1 MSAETAKQPT
11 LRSIDPTTGET
22 LCTYETFGEQR
33 LNEALKQAEST
44 EGVWRATG
52 VDDRCAALA
61 RVADLLDR
69 RKEALARLATAEMGK
84 PIAES
89 RQEVEK
95 CALVCRHYA
104 EHAAEYLEPEIEK
117 TEAAK
122 SFVRFDPLGT
132 VLAVMPWN
140 FPYWQVF
147 RCAAP
152 ILAGGNPMLLKHAS
166 NVTGVA
172 LAIEELFQAANLPT
186 GVFRTLL
193 IETQQTAEVIAS
205 PVVKAVTLTGSEK
218 AGAAV
223 ASEAGK
229 HLKKCVLELG
239 GSDPFVVLEDAD
251 LDRTMPGAVKG
262 RMINAGQS
270 CIASKRFLVHRSL
283 HSPFVERFAAALE
296 ALRIGDPTDEQT
308 QVGPLAREDLRDDLH
323 QQVQKAVAQGAKL
336 VTGGEKLD
344 RRGWFYRPTLLDE
357 VSPGMTVFDEET
369 FGPVAAV
376 TAFDNDEE
384 AVRLANQTPF
394 GLGASLWTS
403 DLDRA
408 EELAGRIDAGC
419 VFVNENVKSDPRL
432 PFGGV
437 KRSGYGRELSY
448 FGLREFT
455 NAKTV
460 WIGQSKT
467 RHAE

>member
-1 MSAETAKQPT
+1 VTAETSNQPT

-22 LCTYETFGEQR
+22 LRMYETFGEKR
-33 LNEALKQAEST
+33 LHEALEQAASA
-44 EGVWRATG
+44 EGTWRATS
-52 VDDRCAALA
+52 VEDRCAVLA
-61 RVADLLDR
+61 RVADLLDQ
-69 RKEALARLATAEMGK
+69 RKETLARLATAEMGK
-84 PIAES
+84 AIGES

-104 EHAAEYLEPEIEK
+104 EHAAKYLAPEFEK

-172 LAIEELFQAANLPT
+172 LAIEELFQAANLPN
-186 GVFRTLL
+186 GVFQTLL
-193 IETQQTAEVIAS
+193 IETKRTKEVIAS

-239 GSDPFVVLEDAD
+239 GSDPFVVLDDAD
-251 LDRTMPGAVKG
+251 LEAVLPGAVKG

-283 HSPFVERFAAALE
+283 HGEFVRRFAAALE
-296 ALRIGDPTDEQT
+296 ALRIGDPTDEAT

-323 QQVQKAVAQGAKL
+323 EQIRKAIGEGARL

-344 RRGWFYRPTLLDE
+344 RPGWFYRPTLLDE

-376 TAFDNDEE
+376 TAFDSDDE
-384 AVRLANQTPF
+384 AVRLANRTPF
-394 GLGASLWTS
+394 GLGASVWTR

-408 EELAGRIDAGC
+408 EELAGRVDAGA

-437 KRSGYGRELSY
+437 KRSGHGRELSY

-460 WIGQSKT
+460 WIGNV
-467 RHAE
+467 

>member
-1 MSAETAKQPT
+1 MSAETSKQPT
-11 LRSIDPTTGET
+11 LRSIDPTTGKP
-22 LCTYETFGEQR
+22 LRTYQTFDGGA
-33 LNEALKQAEST
+33 LAEALEQAASAEATWRST
-44 EGVWRATG
+44 SVK
-52 VDDRCAALA
+52 DRCASLA
-61 RVADLLDR
+61 RVADLLDQ

-84 PIAES
+84 AVGES
-89 RQEVEK
+89 RSEVEK

-104 EHAAEYLEPEIEK
+104 EHAAEYLAPEHEK
-117 TEAAK
+117 TEAVK

-172 LAIEELFQAANLPT
+172 LAIEEVFQAANLPP

-193 IETQQTAEVIAS
+193 IETKQTKEVIAS
-205 PVVKAVTLTGSEK
+205 PAVKAVTLTGSEK

-239 GSDPFVVLEDAD
+239 GSDPFVVLDDAD
-251 LDRTMPGAVKG
+251 LDRTIPGAVKG

-270 CIASKRFLVHRSL
+270 CIASKRFLIHRSL
-283 HSPFVERFAAALE
+283 HKEFVERFAAELE
-296 ALRIGDPTDEQT
+296 KLRVGDPTDEAT

-323 QQVQKAVAQGAKL
+323 EQVQKAIREGAKL
-336 VTGGEKLD
+336 ITGGEALD
-344 RRGWFYRPTLLDE
+344 RPGWFYRPTLLDQ

-376 TAFDNDEE
+376 TPFDSDDD
-384 AVRLANQTPF
+384 AVCLANATPF
-394 GLGASLWTS
+394 GLGASLWTR

-408 EELAGRIDAGC
+408 EKLAGRIDAGA

-460 WIGQSKT
+460 WIGESKT
-467 RHAE
+467 PHAE